1 MNPEIHK
8 GRERSA
14 INMLEEVGEKLDVV
28 MRLTKAGFSFTDE
41 IQEDVMDRAREIA
54 GLDAFDNLETVKEL
68 LIIELQIQKLASGG
82 LTHDELAEEV
92 ETDLTEVAKILLSDN
107 AYTSNDEEAHLVL
120 RSALKKSPD
129 GARFTNAL
137 LEAVE
142 ERKSIRATI

>member
-54 GLDAFDNLETVKEL
+54 GLDTFDNLETVKEL

-129 GARFTNAL
+129 GAKFTDSL

-142 ERKSIRATI
+142 ERKAVRATI